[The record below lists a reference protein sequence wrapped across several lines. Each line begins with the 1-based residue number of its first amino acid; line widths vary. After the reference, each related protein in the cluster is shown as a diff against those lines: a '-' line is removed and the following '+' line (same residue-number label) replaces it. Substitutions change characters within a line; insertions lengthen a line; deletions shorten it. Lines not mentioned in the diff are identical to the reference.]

1 MAGIEQIIR
10 RRTDVA
16 NGQDTWLLKTFDKEL
31 KQAQRPA
38 RKGVFYPSALGSECD
53 RYLYNCYHGLVQ
65 PETISAV
72 SRRIFDCGDYLGYR
86 YEKYFE
92 KMKMLLGTEM
102 AIKSDM
108 PPISGRLDFL
118 ITHPTHGATIVEL
131 KSINSRGFTG
141 LVEPKPEHTIQ
152 TQIYLNL
159 SQYDYGIVLYE
170 NKNDQK
176 IKAFGMEK
184 DPVVWNELAN
194 KCIRIMNLTEQPE
207 YCTGTR
213 YCPCKREKNVKIRK

>member
-1 MAGIEQIIR
+1 MAGIEQIVR
-10 RRTDVA
+10 RRKDINT
-16 NGQDTWLLKTFDKEL
+16 GQDAWLIKTFEKEL
-31 KQAQRPA
+31 KQDQRPA
-38 RKGVFYPSALGSECD
+38 RKGVFYPSALGSVCD
-53 RYLYNCYHGLVQ
+53 RYLYNCFNGLVH
-65 PETISAV
+65 PETISAI

-92 KMKMLLGTEM
+92 KMKLLLGTELP
-102 AIKSDM
+102 IKSEL

-118 ITHPTHGATIVEL
+118 IMHPTHGSTIVEL

-159 SQYDYGIVLYE
+159 SQYEYGIVLYE

-176 IKAFGMEK
+176 IKAFGMKK
-184 DPVVWNELAN
+184 DKELWNTLVDR
-194 KCIRIMNLTEQPE
+194 CIRIMNLTEQPKE
-207 YCTGTR
+207 CTGAR
-213 YCPCKREKNVKIRK
+213 YCPCKREKNVTI